1 MLKGSVMIER
11 SFLRKPEIP
20 QVILWALLLLLALQP
35 AASSAQGVILRT
47 TNAPI
52 NVLSVSD
59 IDFGNSLSSIW
70 LFTVDIQAPAQPVSI
85 VLVVDLNATLA
96 TGESFNPAIHM
107 ESHAFIVQGSRTITN
122 LDLGKGKALPDSLY
136 QEDASAKRIFE
147 SVGLP
152 SGQLPA
158 GSYNF
163 QITVK
168 NPATGTPYAANGGFT
183 VTLSNPSVIDLLF
196 PVDLD
201 RYVSLL
207 PMFQWQ
213 FDGTHSK
220 LYVYEMLPGQTSVE
234 EAVTGIPIL
243 TADLGTNSYQYPSAG
258 VRQLHPG
265 SSYAWYVEGH
275 VIAAGGRDKLI
286 KSPLRS
292 FSVDAGPSSVSSLL
306 DELERTL
313 DPKYRP
319 LFDQIRNEGLSISGS
334 ARDNGS
340 TISGGDLSKLLQF
353 LRNNPDAVLTVGLE

>member
-158 GSYNF
+158 GAYDFKIS
-163 QITVK
+163 VK
-168 NPATGTPYAANGGFT
+168 IPGTDPPIATGEFS